1 MFLFVTLLY
10 LVIKEKIEQMW
21 VVGPYIVW
29 VAVIKTLFWASVGYL
44 GEWVIIL
51 GDWGWVGGLWGIIL
65 GGWS

>member
-1 MFLFVTLLY
+1 
-10 LVIKEKIEQMW
+10 MW

-29 VAVIKTLFWASVGYL
+29 VAVIKTRVWASVGYL

>member
-1 MFLFVTLLY
+1 
-10 LVIKEKIEQMW
+10 MW